1 MTSIKKGL
9 LLLLLPL
16 FAFTI
21 VHKFYVS
28 VTNIEYYEKEDALQ
42 ITSRLFTDDFE
53 KVLEERYEINAQL
66 ATPEELSTADG
77 FIQKYFQAR
86 FLVKINGQDV
96 PFQFLGKQFDNDLM
110 ICYLEI
116 PRIKLEQVKS
126 IEIQNELLMDLFEEQ
141 KNILHFKI
149 KDQKKSFVLI
159 RENNKGM
166 LNLE

>member
-28 VTNIEYYEKEDALQ
+28 VTNIEYYKKEDALQ

-66 ATPEELSTADG
+66 ATPEELSTADS